1 MEGTIENLKGFV
13 TFLREGIIVV
23 VLLLFLLLPKVMNG
37 VLERAGFQTASLA
50 GFEWK
55 LHDSVDQTKAASDNV
70 DKLQQQLT
78 TLSARLDQLS
88 QSPAA
93 PPGGQAADHDPLT

>member
-37 VLERAGFQTASLA
+37 VLERAGFRRLLSPDSNGSCTTRSTRR
-50 GFEWK
+50 K
-55 LHDSVDQTKAASDNV
+55 L
-70 DKLQQQLT
+70 
-78 TLSARLDQLS
+78 
-88 QSPAA
+88 
-93 PPGGQAADHDPLT
+93 PPTM